1 MFEHAKNI
9 WEGENLYLSGSP
21 LPKEPCTE
29 ATQLF
34 YGEIENY
41 DFSKPVF
48 SWKTGHFTQV
58 VWKNTKEIGA
68 AKRIRNDSKLVVVIR
83 YFPPGNLLSQEA
95 FKKNVLPIPG
105 EGRGGAFERCAS
117 LAFTGFVWVVGTC
130 GQFIF

>member
-21 LPKEPCTE
+21 PPTEPCTE

-68 AKRIRNDSKLVVVIR
+68 AKRIRNDSRVVVVIR
-83 YFPPGNLLSQEA
+83 YFPPRKLAKSGSFHE
-95 FKKNVLPIPG
+95 
-105 EGRGGAFERCAS
+105 ECAS
-117 LAFTGFVWVVGTC
+117 NTWGGQRRGF
-130 GQFIF
+130 